1 MRMSSRRNNGA
12 KKILLVDD
20 DPESVKMIKTTLD
33 WEGYS
38 VEVACSG
45 QVAIDRICL
54 WCPHLVLLDI
64 NMPGLNGIE
73 TLKFFRANT
82 EHVSTI
88 FVSGESHIE
97 DVIRGLDAGAD
108 DYICK
113 PFNPMELLARVRAQL
128 RIKTLHEELQQA
140 NLKLKGLVNID
151 DLTGLFNMRSLYDK
165 LDHELERVHRYGGSV
180 SVLMMDLDY
189 FKNVNDSHDHLF
201 GSYVLAQVGQILR
214 ENMRKIDF
222 AARYGGDEF
231 LVVITETDLVGSL
244 AFAERVRSIIE
255 STLFTNDDYSMR
267 LTSSLGLAITSKGQ
281 RNIDAR
287 TLIKCADK
295 ALYQAK
301 DSGRNCVKYHQFSK
315 EGSSVNPVS
324 EIDV

>member
-1 MRMSSRRNNGA
+1 MQKNKDKR
-12 KKILLVDD
+12 ILLVDD
-20 DPESVKMIKTTLD
+20 DPESLRLMEATLS

-38 VEVACSG
+38 VEATRSG
-45 QVAIDRICL
+45 QVAIDKMCL

-73 TLKFFRANT
+73 TLKFLRANT

-88 FVSGESHIE
+88 FVSGESDTE
-97 DVIRGLDAGAD
+97 AVIRGLDAGSD

-128 RIKTLHEELQQA
+128 RVKVLHDELQQA
-140 NLKLKGLVNID
+140 NLKLKGLVDID

-165 LDHELERVHRYGGSV
+165 LDHEIERVHRYGGSISAV
-180 SVLMMDLDY
+180 MMDLDH
-189 FKNVNDSHDHLF
+189 FKKVNDNNDHLF
-201 GSYVLAQVGQILR
+201 GSYVLAQVGKVLR

-231 LVVITETDLVGSL
+231 LVVVSQTDLRGSL
-244 AFAERVRSIIE
+244 SFAERVRSVIE
-255 STLFTNDDYSMR
+255 STTFTYDEYSIK
-267 LTSSLGLAITSKGQ
+267 LTASLGLAVTNKGGGG
-281 RNIDAR
+281 NVDAR
-287 TLIKCADK
+287 TLVKYADK

-301 DSGRNCVKYHQFSK
+301 NSGRNCVRYHQFVEQESHS
-315 EGSSVNPVS
+315 GSTS
-324 EIDV
+324 EMMLDS